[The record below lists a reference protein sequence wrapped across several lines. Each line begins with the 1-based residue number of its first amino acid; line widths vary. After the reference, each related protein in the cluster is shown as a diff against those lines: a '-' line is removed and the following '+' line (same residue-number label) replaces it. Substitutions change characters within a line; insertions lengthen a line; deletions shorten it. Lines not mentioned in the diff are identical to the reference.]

1 MVRTSI
7 RRQSTCHSDEMGRTM
22 KMQAIA
28 QMVSLG
34 AGGLGASVGA
44 VKSLGFVPEGH
55 VGVKLRWGK
64 VVRYGCDKYDREG
77 KKIHS
82 MGDVIYYGPGWR
94 WIIPWTHKFR
104 TVSLLEQ
111 VMHLPE
117 RKYGLADQMI
127 FKVRAVVNFQVN
139 PDIAYKALY
148 KVDSYQHALESL
160 CLTELRECLG
170 KKSYQDLCSGEEINA
185 SLFEAIHAIAYEKW
199 GIEVLSFKLEETE
212 ADEHTK
218 SLIQLA
224 QAVKIRVDLLQN
236 HAAAMSGIDVAMAS
250 VLLGSGT
257 VIASSISTNP
267 YSGTENE
274 GKVLHLGVVPE
285 QPSPA

>member
-1 MVRTSI
+1 
-7 RRQSTCHSDEMGRTM
+7 M

-28 QMVSLG
+28 QMAGLG
-34 AGGLGASVGA
+34 AGGIGATVGA

-77 KKIHS
+77 NKLHS

-94 WIIPWTHKFR
+94 WIIPCTHKFR

-111 VMHLPE
+111 IKHLPNHH
-117 RKYGLADQMI
+117 YSLADDMI
-127 FKVRAVVNFQVN
+127 FRVRAVVNFQVIE
-139 PDIAYKALY
+139 DVAYKALY
-148 KVDSYQHALESL
+148 KVDNYEHALESL
-160 CLTELRECLG
+160 CLTELRELLG
-170 KKSYQDLCSGEEINA
+170 KKSYQELCQAEEINTA
-185 SLFEAIHAIAYEKW
+185 LLAAVHDIAYEKW
-199 GIEVLSFKLEETE
+199 GIEVLSFKIEETE

-224 QAVKIRVDLLQN
+224 QAVKIRVDLLQK
-236 HAAAMSGIDVAMAS
+236 HATAIQGVDVGMAS

-257 VIASSISTNP
+257 VIASGGSMAP
-267 YSGTENE
+267 YSGTANE

-285 QPSPA
+285 QPSPT